1 MVSVCAGSLGGWDD
15 DAGSLSRSDTRFVS
29 LSPCVVPSG
38 TVSGSWYTLRVVTGG
53 FRPYFRRYS

>member
-29 LSPCVVPSG
+29 LSPRVVPSG